1 MNKIKN
7 QIILKKLKK
16 YLVLLAPHLDT
27 SSYYITESFSQPV
40 ECFETFFFKFIL
52 IKSE

>member
-40 ECFETFFFKFIL
+40 ECFETIFFQVYIDKI
-52 IKSE
+52 